1 MLVAETGGASRR
13 TSGVRATKDFGVE
26 RRSSLGPGT
35 VELEARVAAAQ
46 VDPKGAGVSTR
57 GEAVDRS
64 KGRLVTERR
73 AGSVSWLFEGRGTS
87 ALRHLVCSL
96 WAAS

>member
-1 MLVAETGGASRR
+1 VG
-13 TSGVRATKDFGVE
+13 
-26 RRSSLGPGT
+26 
-35 VELEARVAAAQ
+35 LEVRVAAAQ

-73 AGSVSWLFEGRGTS
+73 VGSASWLLEVLG
-87 ALRHLVCSL
+87 
-96 WAAS
+96 AAAAWCARARCEL